1 MVVLLFAWILGRKLL
16 CCKLQ
21 RNSGNETNAVE
32 MEDVR
37 HTADE
42 ETETNPKR

>member
-1 MVVLLFAWILGRKLL
+1 MVVLLFAWILRRKSL
-16 CCKLQ
+16 CCKVQ

-37 HTADE
+37 HTGDE